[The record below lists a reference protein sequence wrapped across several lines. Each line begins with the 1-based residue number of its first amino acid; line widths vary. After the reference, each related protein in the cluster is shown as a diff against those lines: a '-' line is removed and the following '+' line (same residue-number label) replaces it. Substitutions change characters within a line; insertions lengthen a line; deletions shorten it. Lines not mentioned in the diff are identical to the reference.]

1 VGGGHGDVGAEDLRL
16 GHPHL
21 ANGEGENPWEN
32 LHRKPMVLTKMGGN
46 RFQQNSQENQS
57 ISGSGMMGWDDI
69 NGIAVVCSI

>member
-1 VGGGHGDVGAEDLRL
+1 MGGGHGDVGAEDLRL

-21 ANGEGENPWEN
+21 ANGFGKIFTGNHGFDQKWGQTGFNKNP
-32 LHRKPMVLTKMGGN
+32 
-46 RFQQNSQENQS
+46 QNQS